1 MCRQSDGKVGWAGM
15 RPECVSKGTA
25 AQTAICPSV
34 VGQLARARDWRGQG
48 WSQDEAEPPRSPR
61 APPRR
66 AVCFAVKSGLLAS
79 WPKERKDDI
88 GLRGIEPHPEESL
101 PGYTLDSALTLGVYS
116 AV

>member
-1 MCRQSDGKVGWAGM
+1 MGRDDARVCSQGDSS
-15 RPECVSKGTA
+15 P
-25 AQTAICPSV
+25 TAIRPSV
-34 VGQLARARDWRGQG
+34 VGWMAWTRDRRGQG
-48 WSQDEAEPPRSPR
+48 WSQDEAQPPRSPR
-61 APPRR
+61 APPRS